1 MHGEALT
8 AVKRVLALDARHSG
22 ARRMLRILDKSV
34 DAEPPPAPPDP
45 PPVPVPVPVPAPVVE
60 EAAPEVEPP
69 DPILEL
75 TADMAKKRRAANKPP
90 PVPDADVE
98 DHFDDA
104 FEQAF
109 DEVALRAAGAGL
121 DTLSLGDRVPQARAL
136 NGGSASEIPLD
147 EEEGAI
153 KMDVVQAV
161 ASTLS
166 ASPLLSEL
174 DSDLVRQLI
183 DCSRLV
189 NKQTGE
195 LVFRQGELGSSLF
208 LILAGEVAV
217 QTGTEA
223 KKGPSRELARLR
235 PGAFFGEM
243 ALLTNGPRSATV
255 VALKPSDFL
264 EVSRKAVRELV
275 DRDPRVL
282 KLLMRFFR
290 ARLVGTLLQT
300 SPLFRG
306 FSREDRRDLV
316 RRFRLR
322 ETAPHYPIIKEGD
335 ETEGLFVVLVGR
347 LEVLQGDVRLGVLGP
362 GDVFGEMSLLEAGGA
377 MATVRT
383 RGRAWVLLLPKDDFH
398 AVAER
403 HPELREQLAALA
415 TDRRQRN
422 RATLASGRGRGSEER
437 LEPV

>member
-1 MHGEALT
+1 
-8 AVKRVLALDARHSG
+8 V
-22 ARRMLRILDKSV
+22 
-34 DAEPPPAPPDP
+34 
-45 PPVPVPVPVPAPVVE
+45 PVPVPVPVPVE
-60 EAAPEVEPP
+60 DAAAEIEAVPEPP
-69 DPILEL
+69 ADPVLEL
-75 TADMAKKRRAANKPP
+75 TADMAKKRRAPQPP
-90 PVPDADVE
+90 PVPEASIDE
-98 DHFDDA
+98 HFDEA

-109 DEVALRAAGAGL
+109 DEGALRAAGAGL
-121 DTLSLGDRVPQARAL
+121 DSLSLVDRVPQARAL

-147 EEEGAI
+147 EDDAPA
-153 KMDVVQAV
+153 KLDVVQAV

-189 NKQTGE
+189 HKQTGE
-195 LVFRQGELGSSLF
+195 LVFRQGELGSSLY

-223 KKGPSRELARLR
+223 KKEPSRELARLR

-306 FSREDRRDLV
+306 FSREERRDLV
-316 RRFRLR
+316 ARFRLR
-322 ETAPHYPIIKEGD
+322 ETAADYPVIKEGD
-335 ETEGLFVVLVGR
+335 QTEGLFVVLVGR
-347 LEVLQGDVRLGVLGP
+347 LEVLQGDVRLGALGP
-362 GDVFGEMSLLEAGGA
+362 GDVFGEMSLLEDGQA

-383 RGRAWVLLLPKDDFH
+383 RGRAWVLLLPKDDFL
-398 AVAER
+398 AVVER
-403 HPELREQLAALA
+403 HPELREQLAVLA
-415 TDRRQRN
+415 GDRRQRN
-422 RATLASGRGRGSEER
+422 RATLASGRGRISEER